1 MPDAKTPTAAPNPAE
16 KKLTPASKIPG
27 RPKNVTPDA
36 KINKKSA
43 PLPELIIVADDFGV
57 SEQRNLGILHAME
70 AGVVTLASVMVNG
83 AAAEAGIQLARE
95 RGFLGR
101 LGLHLNLTEGRPI
114 LGAAEVPSLLLDGS
128 DADQEGTGLG
138 GPEPR
143 FRGKFGFREAC
154 DAGAVVAAE
163 AAAEA
168 RAQLA
173 WFEEHVGRPAA
184 RVDGHQHCH
193 VHAAVS
199 AALAGALAAAGVTHT
214 RIPAER
220 CGPGVLCAL
229 CGKVRAEAEAAAAV
243 YAAAGVRFADGFVGL
258 SLCGG
263 GYSARQLADAVRA
276 QLKGGA
282 LSCEV
287 MVHPGYRARSGGGA
301 WDGFDADARRE
312 GELRT
317 LCDPELRAALDGVA
331 RLAPPPEAARYEAG
345 GGAEEAVRL
354 RCGDVE
360 LRLLAPPPVHLDPLN
375 LPLLEALPDALVE
388 GDRVLYHGCG
398 SGLIGLLA
406 LRHGAAHVR
415 FADVDEGAVRAA
427 AANAAA
433 AGYERGRQWCASRG
447 DLDDKPPKSV
457 RFADLVQ
464 FADVDVVLCNPPQ
477 MPGPEALA
485 AARPDKYGGADGA
498 HFYRRLAAHG
508 AALLGDGGRVVF
520 LQTSFSSFA
529 AVDALFGAA
538 GFGVRTLKTQ
548 KRSASL
554 AAIDALAPGC
564 ADWLLDLHARGG
576 AHWEE
581 GVEGDDGA
589 RTLVYEQRLAVATR
603 E

>member
-1 MPDAKTPTAAPNPAE
+1 
-16 KKLTPASKIPG
+16 
-27 RPKNVTPDA
+27 
-36 KINKKSA
+36 
-43 PLPELIIVADDFGV
+43 
-57 SEQRNLGILHAME
+57 ME

-101 LGLHLNLTEGRPI
+101 LGLHLNLTEGRPL
-114 LGAAEVPSLLLDGS
+114 LGAAEVPSLLLAGG

-154 DAGAVVAAE
+154 DAVAVVAAE
-163 AAAEA
+163 AAAERA
-168 RAQLA
+168 RSS

-184 RVDGHQHCH
+184 RST
-193 VHAAVS
+193 ATSTATSTPPS
-199 AALAGALAAAGVTHT
+199 ARRSPARAAAGART
-214 RIPAER
+214 RD
-220 CGPGVLCAL
+220 PGGAL
-229 CGKVRAEAEAAAAV
+229 RPRRALRAVRQGARRGEAAAAV
-243 YAAAGVRFADGFVGL
+243 RRRRRALRRRLRRPRPAAAATRRASSRSG
-258 SLCGG
+258 
-263 GYSARQLADAVRA
+263 ARSSRA
-276 QLKGGA
+276 A
-282 LSCEV
+282 RSCEV
-287 MVHPGYRARSGGGA
+287 MVHPGYRAAGRRRV
-301 WDGFDADARRE
+301 DGFDADARRE

-317 LCDPELRAALDGVA
+317 LCTPSCAPPSTASRGWRRRPRRRATRRAAA
-331 RLAPPPEAARYEAG
+331 PKRRSASAAATSSCCSRRRRCTSTRSTSCCSRRSPTRWSRATACSTTAAAPASSASSPSATAPPTCASLTSTRK
-345 GGAEEAVRL
+345 R
-354 RCGDVE
+354 
-360 LRLLAPPPVHLDPLN
+360 
-375 LPLLEALPDALVE
+375 
-388 GDRVLYHGCG
+388 
-398 SGLIGLLA
+398 
-406 LRHGAAHVR
+406 
-415 FADVDEGAVRAA
+415 RAA

-508 AALLGDGGRVVF
+508 AALLGDGGRIVF

-548 KRSASL
+548 KRSAAR

-564 ADWLLDLHARGG
+564 ADWLLDHHPPGG
-576 AHWEE
+576 AHGEE

>member
-16 KKLTPASKIPG
+16 KKVTPASKIPG

-36 KINKKSA
+36 KIIKKSA

-101 LGLHLNLTEGRPI
+101 LGLHLNLTEGRPL
-114 LGAAEVPSLLLDGS
+114 LGAAEVPSLLLDGG

-287 MVHPGYRARSGGGA
+287 MVHPGYAAGRAAGSVS
-301 WDGFDADARRE
+301 WDGFDCDDRRE
-312 GELRT
+312 GELKT

-345 GGAEEAVRL
+345 GGAEEAAA
-354 RCGDVE
+354 G
-360 LRLLAPPPVHLDPLN
+360 AP
-375 LPLLEALPDALVE
+375 E
-388 GDRVLYHGCG
+388 
-398 SGLIGLLA
+398 
-406 LRHGAAHVR
+406 GAA
-415 FADVDEGAVRAA
+415 EAA
-427 AANAAA
+427 QQ
-433 AGYERGRQWCASRG
+433 E
-447 DLDDKPPKSV
+447 
-457 RFADLVQ
+457 
-464 FADVDVVLCNPPQ
+464 
-477 MPGPEALA
+477 
-485 AARPDKYGGADGA
+485 
-498 HFYRRLAAHG
+498 
-508 AALLGDGGRVVF
+508 
-520 LQTSFSSFA
+520 
-529 AVDALFGAA
+529 
-538 GFGVRTLKTQ
+538 
-548 KRSASL
+548 
-554 AAIDALAPGC
+554 
-564 ADWLLDLHARGG
+564 
-576 AHWEE
+576 
-581 GVEGDDGA
+581 
-589 RTLVYEQRLAVATR
+589 
-603 E
+603 